1 MLSNH
6 LKQIVLQQN
15 VLWGPPPA
23 ELALPDDEVHVFCA
37 CLDQPASR
45 LQDLAQTLSESERI
59 RAERFHFEKDRKR
72 FIIGRGLLRTI
83 LGCYLD
89 IEPSRVQFSYGSYGK
104 PALAETS
111 GPSALRFNL
120 SHSHFLALYAVT
132 NQREIGVDIEHLRP
146 MPEAEQIAKRFF
158 SARENAMF
166 RALTPSQKDE
176 AFFNCWTRK
185 EAYLKAIGS
194 GLAEPLEQIEVTL
207 APGEPARLLSIPGAT
222 HTAER
227 WFLQHLTPA
236 SSYVGAL
243 AVEGHNW
250 RLACWHWSD

>member
-1 MLSNH
+1 
-6 LKQIVLQQN
+6 
-15 VLWGPPPA
+15 
-23 ELALPDDEVHVFCA
+23 LALSHDEVHVFCA

-45 LQDLAQTLSESERI
+45 LQELAQTLSESERI

-72 FIIGRGLLRTI
+72 FIIARGLLRTI

-104 PALAETS
+104 PALGETS
-111 GPSALRFNL
+111 GSSGLRFNL

-132 NQREIGVDIEHLRP
+132 REREIGVDIEHVRP
-146 MPEAEQIAKRFF
+146 MPEAEQIVKRFF
-158 SARENAMF
+158 SARENAVF
-166 RALTPSQKDE
+166 CALPPSQKDE

-194 GLAEPLEQIEVTL
+194 GLAQPLDQIEVTL
-207 APGEPARLLSIPGAT
+207 TLGEPARLLNIPGAT
-222 HTAER
+222 HTAEH
-227 WFLQHLTPA
+227 WSLQHLTPA
-236 SSYVGAL
+236 SSYVGAV

-250 RLACWHWSD
+250 RLTCWQWFD

>member
-1 MLSNH
+1 M
-6 LKQIVLQQN
+6 LQQN

-23 ELALPDDEVHVFCA
+23 ELALPDNEVHVFCA

-45 LQDLAQTLSESERI
+45 LQELAQTLSESERI

-72 FIIGRGLLRTI
+72 FIIARGLLRTI

-89 IEPSRVQFSYGSYGK
+89 IEPSRVQFCYGSYGK

-146 MPEAEQIAKRFF
+146 MREAEQIAKRFF
-158 SARENAMF
+158 SARENAVF
-166 RALTPSQKDE
+166 RELPPSQKDE

-227 WFLQHLTPA
+227 WFLQHLMPA

-250 RLACWHWSD
+250 HLECWHWSD